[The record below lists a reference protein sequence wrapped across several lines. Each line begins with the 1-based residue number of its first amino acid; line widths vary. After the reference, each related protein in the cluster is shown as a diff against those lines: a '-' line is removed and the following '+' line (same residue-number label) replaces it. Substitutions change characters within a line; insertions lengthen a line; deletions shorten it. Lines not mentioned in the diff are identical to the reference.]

1 MKRGMRHR
9 RIPPRQ
15 VLQRYPDSDAL
26 MKLPGFGSGAVCDSK
41 GHGFLLGRDLAPG
54 KSVGTKRRGGFRAEA
69 SPRECRIQKMEICY
83 TYFCIHARL
92 VIMSWIFFF
101 KNRFSR
107 TFLKEM
113 HVLLHSKKNEMN
125 YLSEKLFHH
134 KILCALYFKSEWFHF
149 KKMKSICKNI
159 LSNLTIFI
167 FPDDCLLSRASCRM
181 NTDFSVLNASARVKK
196 EMSA

>member
-1 MKRGMRHR
+1 MRQR

-26 MKLPGFGSGAVCDSK
+26 MKLPDFGSGAVCDSK

-54 KSVGTKRRGGFRAEA
+54 KLVGAKRRGDFRVEA
-69 SPRECRIQKMEICY
+69 SPRECRIQKMAIWY
-83 TYFCIHARL
+83 TYFRIHASL
-92 VIMSWIFFF
+92 VILSWIFFF
-101 KNRFSR
+101 KNLFSR

-113 HVLLHSKKNEMN
+113 RVLLHCKNNKMN

-134 KILCALYFKSEWFHF
+134 KISCASYFKFEWFHF
-149 KKMKSICKNI
+149 KKKKSICKNI

-167 FPDDCLLSRASCRM
+167 FPDDCLLSRACCRM